1 MNLKTLFTVNAI
13 VNFLFSI
20 PMLIVPQ
27 FICEIYSSGDVLLN
41 EGTYSIIRHYG
52 GLIFGLG
59 IAFSLLRNQPY
70 SSAIK
75 SLMIGAIVANVL
87 LAITHA
93 ISILKGIDNAQAWG
107 IVAIGVVL
115 PIWMILVIQ
124 KNETTKA

>member
-20 PMLIVPQ
+20 PMLLVPQ
-27 FICEIYSSGDVLLN
+27 FICEMYSSEDVLLN
-41 EGTYSIIRHYG
+41 DGTYSIIRHYG

-59 IAFSLLRNQPY
+59 IAFSLLRNEPY
-70 SSAIK
+70 SNAIK

-87 LAITHA
+87 LAITHTIA
-93 ISILKGIDNAQAWG
+93 ILKGIDNAQAWG

-115 PIWMILVIQ
+115 PIWMILIIQ
-124 KNETTKA
+124 KNKTTYS

>member
-59 IAFSLLRNQPY
+59 IAFSLLRNVPY
-70 SSAIK
+70 SNAIK